1 MFGLETVVV
10 GGWCVEATRGLR
22 VSSPTVL
29 ATIYKKKRRETSGE
43 RERTSGRGVLGVPQE
58 CWARNSAE
66 TRGDT
71 CRLEAKY
78 IEIAESTR
86 AFRAPGLCLSSSL
99 RPLLSR
105 ESSRL
110 FLPFSRNLDE
120 VARFSSCATLV
131 NVTAAATLGE
141 PQCPPQKS
149 SLPRAHNGPR
159 SSRGDR
165 FLDSR
170 QWGPVHPNFSLSLLS
185 LSFSFFLLFL
195 RPSLAF
201 LPFFVVSAYEQNSGR
216 GPTDEQFCLRS
227 RRGKRNWR
235 YSRCSRSTRRDP
247 VRWYRRGCFDRLD
260 DHSRTAPEVNTS
272 VSRPCRD
279 QSRSNRPLC
288 TLKSDQR

>member
-1 MFGLETVVV
+1 M
-10 GGWCVEATRGLR
+10 
-22 VSSPTVL
+22 
-29 ATIYKKKRRETSGE
+29 
-43 RERTSGRGVLGVPQE
+43 
-58 CWARNSAE
+58 
-66 TRGDT
+66 
-71 CRLEAKY
+71 EAKY

-185 LSFSFFLLFL
+185 LSLFLLLSSLSSPVSCFPTIL
-195 RPSLAF
+195 RGFRLRAKF
-201 LPFFVVSAYEQNSGR
+201 
-216 GPTDEQFCLRS
+216 RS
-227 RRGKRNWR
+227 RANGRATLSSKPSWKEKLAILALFQIHETGP
-235 YSRCSRSTRRDP
+235 RSM
-247 VRWYRRGCFDRLD
+247 
-260 DHSRTAPEVNTS
+260 
-272 VSRPCRD
+272 VSPWLLR
-279 QSRSNRPLC
+279 QIG
-288 TLKSDQR
+288 